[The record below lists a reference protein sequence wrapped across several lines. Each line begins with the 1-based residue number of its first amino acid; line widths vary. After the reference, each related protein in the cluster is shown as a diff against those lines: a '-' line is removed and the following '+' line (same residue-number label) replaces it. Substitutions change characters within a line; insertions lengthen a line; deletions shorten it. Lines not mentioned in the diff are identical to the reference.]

1 MLERKKDG
9 RKIEKEQ
16 IEREKE
22 DKGQRIGQIKERG
35 DIKKREKTEKET
47 MRRERDK
54 KEQKTEK
61 KIEERGGAEGG

>member
-9 RKIEKEQ
+9 KKIEKEQ